1 MPSILKKYIKRYFI
15 NEKINLLGLRHIRDY
30 RSLLDQLRK
39 HIKLPTPPPRPLPLR
54 LGVQTPQQS
63 QPAAQSTKEQQQQ
76 LMTLPTYPSHIGPLS
91 TAGQTQ
97 AITTTQN
104 STRCPPVQGSNTWTD
119 LATERDCAWH
129 PFCDQKQRECGGT
142 KKCHCRK
149 YGDRGTHKDSAP
161 SDEELKVAKAN
172 AKREKQKARRQ
183 NKKNL
188 N

>member
-1 MPSILKKYIKRYFI
+1 M
-15 NEKINLLGLRHIRDY
+15 LGLRHIRDY

-149 YGDRGTHKDSAP
+149 YGLGLCTYSSSLRTRVSIRRLGG
-161 SDEELKVAKAN
+161 LG
-172 AKREKQKARRQ
+172 KRLSHPGNGWQFLQ
-183 NKKNL
+183 Y
-188 N
+188 